1 MKKIIALIFAAIT
14 MMISCVGP
22 LMVKAN
28 AATVDLSTFDNF
40 VSHSGFNR
48 SKDNYYYLYFTF
60 NAVHDGQPYVTGVSI
75 SFPKDGFYDSS
86 GDYDLFTF
94 NDNVLTITNGN
105 TNAIYCAY
113 SNTNMSGTYNSE
125 YEYGVTLDFNN
136 NTGYLLYKRNNGTFV
151 NEGFYYGDITNFTF
165 ENYSTNLDE
174 FQPLNPLD
182 LDISFKPTL
191 SGEISRKQTIDG
203 KEYTSTTLDM
213 YVSNNGSSDSQF
225 AMFIVP
231 RGDSITFPDHMI
243 QDNKGFIGNPVF
255 VYVSDEWSSFTAGL
269 VGSSV
274 YAPCSWHTV
283 PKGFQNQLYSIS
295 WNQMSLQP
303 DTQYDCVVYGCVNS
317 TATQTNTSSQWE
329 MRPVYTVT
337 SSLDDVEEVY
347 RSSFTI
353 TDPAE
358 FNPNFID
365 EAGASHPW
373 NPNADNSNLFN
384 VASAYRDDNGN
395 VVIKGQTGGG
405 NNIFTADLNTQSMNV
420 NNLFGD
426 TFRFFTA
433 LLGQLPPAWVALI
446 TIGLSSI
453 VVIAI
458 VKKVTS

>member
-14 MMISCVGP
+14 MMISCAGP

-28 AATVDLSTFDNF
+28 AAISTEFQTFDEF
-40 VSHSGFNR
+40 TAYCDFNR
-48 SKDNYYYLYFTF
+48 SKNDYYYCYFTF
-60 NAVHDGQPYVTGVSI
+60 DYTDDSDTYTVGVCVSYPKNDIQYKPNITFSNNILSI
-75 SFPKDGFYDSS
+75 VR
-86 GDYDLFTF
+86 
-94 NDNVLTITNGN
+94 NDNWSVSFAYAHSHWSFTNRY
-105 TNAIYCAY
+105 ASQDCY
-113 SNTNMSGTYNSE
+113 S
-125 YEYGVTLDFNN
+125 VTLDFNS
-136 NTGYLLYKRNNGTFV
+136 NTGSILKDDGTYQHFITADISSFEFV
-151 NEGFYYGDITNFTF
+151 NFETNF
-165 ENYSTNLDE
+165 DE
-174 FQPLNPLD
+174 YEPVEPLD
-182 LDISFKPTL
+182 LDISFTPSL
-191 SGEISRKQTIDG
+191 SGSISRTQTIEG
-203 KEYTSTTLDM
+203 KEYISRTLDM
-213 YVSNNGSSDSQF
+213 YVSNNGSSDAQF

-283 PKGFQNQLYSIS
+283 PQGFQNQIYSIS
-295 WNQMSLQP
+295 WNQMSLQT

-353 TDPAE
+353 TDPAD

-365 EAGASHPW
+365 EAGSSHPW

-433 LLGQLPPAWVALI
+433 LLGQLPPAWVTLI